1 MHISTF
7 EFIIKIILNDKNLTM
22 LTFFFHLKIKN
33 YFILCVTWGINLLNN
48 IYIILFIKGIIIL
61 SV

>member
-7 EFIIKIILNDKNLTM
+7 QFIIKIILNDKNLTM

-33 YFILCVTWGINLLNN
+33 CFILYVTYGDQ
-48 IYIILFIKGIIIL
+48 FVK
-61 SV
+61 

>member
-22 LTFFFHLKIKN
+22 LTFFFHLKIKS
-33 YFILCVTWGINLLNN
+33 CNN
-48 IYIILFIKGIIIL
+48 TFSLTYI
-61 SV
+61 